1 MFIQNYYSGKKIVCY
16 IQVFVKLS
24 VHSGKKIVCYIQV
37 FVKLSV
43 HVGGE
48 L

>member
-1 MFIQNYYSGKKIVCY
+1 MFIQNYYSAE
-16 IQVFVKLS
+16 
-24 VHSGKKIVCYIQV
+24 KIVCYIQV